1 MQNLTSDKETQTDKE
16 ETTKIIV
23 DLLPNEPLK
32 SYEQMTHVLR
42 MLVKWLQQA
51 ADQPA
56 AA

>member
-1 MQNLTSDKETQTDKE
+1 MEKLTSDKETQTDKE

-42 MLVKWLQQA
+42 MLVKWMQQA